1 MDAGMMA
8 KGKAARLK
16 PYASPSDKAIAKN
29 FIENYGA
36 PAYIK
41 DSPLVKRHE
50 AGYRYGAEKQRV
62 GRQMKDYGYTDT
74 KALQVRKEQYEAVI
88 AQQKLA
94 GLYHK
99 ADDMLALTK
108 EMEALGLC
116 PEC

>member
-1 MDAGMMA
+1 MDAYNKVYHPKIRG
-8 KGKAARLK
+8 
-16 PYASPSDKAIAKN
+16 YASPSDKAIAKN
-29 FIENYGA
+29 FIENHGA

-62 GRQMKDYGYTDT
+62 GRQLKDYGYSDQ
-74 KALQVRKEQYEAVI
+74 KQLQVRKEQYEAVI

-94 GLYHK
+94 GLYHE
-99 ADDMLALTK
+99 ADEMLALTK

>member
-1 MDAGMMA
+1 MMA

-62 GRQMKDYGYTDT
+62 QRQMKDYGYTDT

>member
-1 MDAGMMA
+1 MEA
-8 KGKAARLK
+8 KAKAARIK

-29 FIENYGA
+29 FFEVEGA
-36 PAYIK
+36 PKY
-41 DSPLVKRHE
+41 VKGGPRVTRHE

-62 GRQMKDYGYTDT
+62 FRQMKDYGYTDT
-74 KALQVRKEQYEAVI
+74 KALQVRKEQYNAVV

-94 GLYHK
+94 GLYHQ
-99 ADDMLALTK
+99 ADEMLALTK